1 MANTALTLCYMV
13 DTMLNRHLVNL
24 EQEFVTKGGIKE
36 RMHAARTGYRQQEQD
51 ELIALRKQVK
61 WQAEEIHRLQ
71 SIIKAHGI
79 EY

>member
-13 DTMLNRHLVNL
+13 DTMLNRHLISL
-24 EQEFVTKGGIKE
+24 EKDFVTQGGIKE
-36 RMHAARTGYRQQEQD
+36 RMHAARTGYRQQEQE

-61 WQAEEIHRLQ
+61 WQAEEINRLQ

>member
-61 WQAEEIHRLQ
+61 WQAEEINRLQ